1 MDNFVLTI
9 SKFAGGRYFNSPQKN
24 MNANASPNINP
35 YVPAQMQ
42 PVNYTAPSYTAY
54 QARPPQYRV
63 EPPEPAKPSTT
74 SYFMTNFSTS
84 LTSPSQIMIDKRR
97 LLLKN
102 VPYSIDKEYLEL
114 YLEYLSDDNNEI
126 ERYDLLKHS
135 KDSLVVTFLKDI
147 GKIGNILNTSTI
159 S

>member
-1 MDNFVLTI
+1 
-9 SKFAGGRYFNSPQKN
+9 
-24 MNANASPNINP
+24 
-35 YVPAQMQ
+35 
-42 PVNYTAPSYTAY
+42 
-54 QARPPQYRV
+54 
-63 EPPEPAKPSTT
+63 
-74 SYFMTNFSTS
+74 
-84 LTSPSQIMIDKRR
+84 MIDKRR

-159 S
+159 IQGFCHSNCL